1 MLAGVTGRLFVLNSF
16 GGVKR
21 MDNTSKQTDGTSQ
34 SNASQGGV
42 NQNNASQNSAAQ
54 NGAAQSTASQ
64 SDAVQNGASQ
74 GGVTQN
80 NASQNSAAQGGTATS
95 VASSLTSLPGM
106 KAEVATWV
114 QFMRRPGM
122 VLSLDIQKRYVS
134 NMDAET
140 ASGTQGNSSMSASTN
155 SSANGSA
162 SASTQSAGGIAGTEA
177 SFMGPSNSGSG
188 DISGSSMTSSCG
200 GSTGQPGV
208 MCYREVCRVR
218 FFDLAVGTVA
228 ALLVGGMIRC
238 ISGCVRRL
246 R

>member
-1 MLAGVTGRLFVLNSF
+1 
-16 GGVKR
+16 

-34 SNASQGGV
+34 SNV
-42 NQNNASQNSAAQ
+42 AQ
-54 NGAAQSTASQ
+54 E
-64 SDAVQNGASQ
+64 
-74 GGVTQN
+74 GVTQN
-80 NASQNSAAQGGTATS
+80 NASQNSTTQNGAAQNNAPQNGSPQGGTATS

-106 KAEVATWV
+106 KTEVATWV

-140 ASGTQGNSSMSASTN
+140 ASGTQGNGSMSASTN

-162 SASTQSAGGIAGTEA
+162 SASTQSAGGNAGTGA
-177 SFMGPSNSGSG
+177 SFIGTSNSDSG
-188 DISGSSMTSSCG
+188 DISGSSMTSSYG

-208 MCYREVCRVR
+208 MYYREVCRVR

>member
-1 MLAGVTGRLFVLNSF
+1 
-16 GGVKR
+16 

-34 SNASQGGV
+34 SNVAQEGV
-42 NQNNASQNSAAQ
+42 TQNNASQNSTTQ

-64 SDAVQNGASQ
+64 SGAAT
-74 GGVTQN
+74 GG
-80 NASQNSAAQGGTATS
+80 
-95 VASSLTSLPGM
+95 ASSLTSLPGM

-162 SASTQSAGGIAGTEA
+162 SASTQSAGGNAGTGA
-177 SFMGPSNSGSG
+177 SFIGTSNSDSG
-188 DISGSSMTSSCG
+188 DISGSSMTSSYG

-208 MCYREVCRVR
+208 MYYREVCRVR

>member
-1 MLAGVTGRLFVLNSF
+1 
-16 GGVKR
+16 

-34 SNASQGGV
+34 SNV
-42 NQNNASQNSAAQ
+42 AQ
-54 NGAAQSTASQ
+54 E
-64 SDAVQNGASQ
+64 
-74 GGVTQN
+74 GVTQN
-80 NASQNSAAQGGTATS
+80 NASQNSTTQNGAAQNNAPQNGSPQGGTATS

-140 ASGTQGNSSMSASTN
+140 ASGTQENSSMSASTN
-155 SSANGSA
+155 SSANGSTNGPA
-162 SASTQSAGGIAGTEA
+162 NASTQNAAGNTGVGADGT
-177 SFMGPSNSGSG
+177 GTGNSGSAG
-188 DISGSSMTSSCG
+188 MFGSSTASTCG
-200 GSTGQPGV
+200 GSVGHPGV

>member
-1 MLAGVTGRLFVLNSF
+1 
-16 GGVKR
+16 

-34 SNASQGGV
+34 SNVA
-42 NQNNASQNSAAQ
+42 
-54 NGAAQSTASQ
+54 
-64 SDAVQNGASQ
+64 Q

-80 NASQNSAAQGGTATS
+80 NASQNSTTQNGSPQGGTATGG
-95 VASSLTSLPGM
+95 ASSLTSLPGM
-106 KAEVATWV
+106 KTEVATWV

-134 NMDAET
+134 NMDAEP

>member
-1 MLAGVTGRLFVLNSF
+1 
-16 GGVKR
+16 
-21 MDNTSKQTDGTSQ
+21 MDNTNKQATGTSQ

-42 NQNNASQNSAAQ
+42 
-54 NGAAQSTASQ
+54 
-64 SDAVQNGASQ
+64 
-74 GGVTQN
+74 TQN
-80 NASQNSAAQGGTATS
+80 NAPQNGSPQGGTATS

-140 ASGTQGNSSMSASTN
+140 ASGTQGNSSMRVFANSSANNSTN

-162 SASTQSAGGIAGTEA
+162 NASTQSAAGNTGVGAGGAGT
-177 SFMGPSNSGSG
+177 GNSGSAG
-188 DISGSSMTSSCG
+188 MFGSIMTSSCG
-200 GSTGQPGV
+200 ESTGQPGV

-238 ISGCVRRL
+238 ISGCMRRL

>member
-1 MLAGVTGRLFVLNSF
+1 
-16 GGVKR
+16 
-21 MDNTSKQTDGTSQ
+21 MDNTNKQATGTSQ

-54 NGAAQSTASQ
+54 DGAAQSTASQ
-64 SDAVQNGASQ
+64 SDAVQNGAFQ

-80 NASQNSAAQGGTATS
+80 NAPQNGSPQGGTATS

-140 ASGTQGNSSMSASTN
+140 ASGTQENSSMSGSTN
-155 SSANGSA
+155 SSANGSTNGPA
-162 SASTQSAGGIAGTEA
+162 NASTQNAAGNAGTGA
-177 SFMGPSNSGSG
+177 SFIGTSNSDSG
-188 DISGSSMTSSCG
+188 DISGSSMTSSYG

>member
-1 MLAGVTGRLFVLNSF
+1 
-16 GGVKR
+16 

-34 SNASQGGV
+34 TNA
-42 NQNNASQNSAAQ
+42 A
-54 NGAAQSTASQ
+54 
-64 SDAVQNGASQ
+64 Q

-80 NASQNSAAQGGTATS
+80 NASQNSTVQNGAAQSTASQSGAATGG
-95 VASSLTSLPGM
+95 ASSLTSLPGM

-122 VLSLDIQKRYVS
+122 VLSLDVQKRYVS

-155 SSANGSA
+155 SSSNGSA
-162 SASTQSAGGIAGTEA
+162 SASTQSAGGNAGTGA
-177 SFMGPSNSGSG
+177 GGMGAGNSGSG
-188 DISGSSMTSSCG
+188 DMSGSSMTSSCG

-238 ISGCVRRL
+238 ISGCVRKL

>member
-1 MLAGVTGRLFVLNSF
+1 
-16 GGVKR
+16 

-34 SNASQGGV
+34 SNVAQEGV
-42 NQNNASQNSAAQ
+42 TQNNASQNSTTQ

-64 SDAVQNGASQ
+64 SGAAT
-74 GGVTQN
+74 GG
-80 NASQNSAAQGGTATS
+80 
-95 VASSLTSLPGM
+95 ASSLTSLPGM

-140 ASGTQGNSSMSASTN
+140 ASGTQGNSSMRSFAN
-155 SSANGSA
+155 SSANGSTNGPA
-162 SASTQSAGGIAGTEA
+162 NASTQNAAGNTGVGAGGAGT
-177 SFMGPSNSGSG
+177 GNSGSAG
-188 DISGSSMTSSCG
+188 MFGSSTASTCG
-200 GSTGQPGV
+200 GSVGHPGV

>member
-1 MLAGVTGRLFVLNSF
+1 
-16 GGVKR
+16 
-21 MDNTSKQTDGTSQ
+21 MDNTNKQATGTSQ
-34 SNASQGGV
+34 SNAAQGGV

-64 SDAVQNGASQ
+64 SGA
-74 GGVTQN
+74 
-80 NASQNSAAQGGTATS
+80 ATS

-140 ASGTQGNSSMSASTN
+140 ASGTQGNSSRSASTN
-155 SSANGSA
+155 RSANGSA
-162 SASTQSAGGIAGTEA
+162 SASTQSAGGIAGTGA
-177 SFMGPSNSGSG
+177 SFMGPRNSGSG

>member
-1 MLAGVTGRLFVLNSF
+1 
-16 GGVKR
+16 
-21 MDNTSKQTDGTSQ
+21 MDNTNKQATGTSQ
-34 SNASQGGV
+34 SNAPQGGV

-80 NASQNSAAQGGTATS
+80 NAPQNGSPQGGTATS

-106 KAEVATWV
+106 KTEVATWV

-140 ASGTQGNSSMSASTN
+140 ASGAQGSSSMRSFANSSANKSTN
-155 SSANGSA
+155 SSANGSTNGPA
-162 SASTQSAGGIAGTEA
+162 NASTQNAAGNTGVGAGGAGT
-177 SFMGPSNSGSG
+177 GNSGSAG
-188 DISGSSMTSSCG
+188 MFGSIMTSSCG
-200 GSTGQPGV
+200 ESTGQPGV

-238 ISGCVRRL
+238 ISGCMRRL

>member
-1 MLAGVTGRLFVLNSF
+1 
-16 GGVKR
+16 

-34 SNASQGGV
+34 SNVA
-42 NQNNASQNSAAQ
+42 
-54 NGAAQSTASQ
+54 
-64 SDAVQNGASQ
+64 Q

-80 NASQNSAAQGGTATS
+80 NASQNSTTQNSVTQNNASQNSTTQNGAAQSTASQSGAATGG
-95 VASSLTSLPGM
+95 ASSLTSLPGM

-140 ASGTQGNSSMSASTN
+140 ASGAQGSSSMRSFANSSANKSTN

-162 SASTQSAGGIAGTEA
+162 SASTQSAGGNAGTGA
-177 SFMGPSNSGSG
+177 SFIGTGNSGSAG
-188 DISGSSMTSSCG
+188 MFGSIMTSSYG

>member
-1 MLAGVTGRLFVLNSF
+1 
-16 GGVKR
+16 

-34 SNASQGGV
+34 SNVAQGGV

-64 SDAVQNGASQ
+64 SGAAT
-74 GGVTQN
+74 GG
-80 NASQNSAAQGGTATS
+80 
-95 VASSLTSLPGM
+95 ASSLTSLPGM

-134 NMDAET
+134 NMDAEP

>member
-1 MLAGVTGRLFVLNSF
+1 
-16 GGVKR
+16 

-34 SNASQGGV
+34 SNV
-42 NQNNASQNSAAQ
+42 AQ
-54 NGAAQSTASQ
+54 E
-64 SDAVQNGASQ
+64 
-74 GGVTQN
+74 GVTQN
-80 NASQNSAAQGGTATS
+80 NAPQNGSPQGGTATS

-140 ASGTQGNSSMSASTN
+140 ASGTQGNSSTSGSTN
-155 SSANGSA
+155 SSANGSTNGSA
-162 SASTQSAGGIAGTEA
+162 NASTQNAAGNAGTGAGGTG
-177 SFMGPSNSGSG
+177 MGNSGSG
-188 DISGSSMTSSCG
+188 DISGSSMTSSYG

>member
-1 MLAGVTGRLFVLNSF
+1 
-16 GGVKR
+16 
-21 MDNTSKQTDGTSQ
+21 MDNTNKQATGTSQ

-54 NGAAQSTASQ
+54 DGAAQSTASQ
-64 SDAVQNGASQ
+64 SGAVQNGASQ

-80 NASQNSAAQGGTATS
+80 NAPQNGSPQGGTATS

-114 QFMRRPGM
+114 QFMRRAGM

-140 ASGTQGNSSMSASTN
+140 ASGTQENSSMSASTN

-162 SASTQSAGGIAGTEA
+162 SASTQNAAGNAGTGA
-177 SFMGPSNSGSG
+177 DGTGTGNSGSAG
-188 DISGSSMTSSCG
+188 MFGSIMTSSYG

>member
-1 MLAGVTGRLFVLNSF
+1 
-16 GGVKR
+16 

-34 SNASQGGV
+34 SNVA
-42 NQNNASQNSAAQ
+42 
-54 NGAAQSTASQ
+54 
-64 SDAVQNGASQ
+64 Q

-80 NASQNSAAQGGTATS
+80 NASQNSTTQNGSPQGGTATGG
-95 VASSLTSLPGM
+95 ASSLTSLPGM
-106 KAEVATWV
+106 KTEVATWV

-134 NMDAET
+134 NMDAEP

-162 SASTQSAGGIAGTEA
+162 NASTQSAAGNTGVGAGGTGT
-177 SFMGPSNSGSG
+177 GNSGSG
-188 DISGSSMTSSCG
+188 GMFGSNTASTCG
-200 GSTGQPGV
+200 GSVSHPGV

>member
-1 MLAGVTGRLFVLNSF
+1 
-16 GGVKR
+16 

-34 SNASQGGV
+34 SNVAQGGV

-64 SDAVQNGASQ
+64 SGAAT
-74 GGVTQN
+74 GG
-80 NASQNSAAQGGTATS
+80 
-95 VASSLTSLPGM
+95 ASSLTSLPGM

-162 SASTQSAGGIAGTEA
+162 SASTQSAGGNAGTGA
-177 SFMGPSNSGSG
+177 SFIGTSNSDSG
-188 DISGSSMTSSCG
+188 DISGSSMTSSYG

-208 MCYREVCRVR
+208 MYYREVCRVR

>member
-1 MLAGVTGRLFVLNSF
+1 
-16 GGVKR
+16 
-21 MDNTSKQTDGTSQ
+21 MDNTNKQATGTSQ
-34 SNASQGGV
+34 SNAAQGGV

-64 SDAVQNGASQ
+64 SGA
-74 GGVTQN
+74 
-80 NASQNSAAQGGTATS
+80 ATS

-140 ASGTQGNSSMSASTN
+140 ASGTQGNSSMRSFANSSANKSTN
-155 SSANGSA
+155 SSANGSTN
-162 SASTQSAGGIAGTEA
+162 ASTQNAAGNAGTGAGGTG
-177 SFMGPSNSGSG
+177 MGNSGSG
-188 DISGSSMTSSCG
+188 DISGSSMTSSYG

>member
-1 MLAGVTGRLFVLNSF
+1 
-16 GGVKR
+16 

-34 SNASQGGV
+34 SNVAQEGV
-42 NQNNASQNSAAQ
+42 TQNNASQNSTTQ

-64 SDAVQNGASQ
+64 SGAAT
-74 GGVTQN
+74 GG
-80 NASQNSAAQGGTATS
+80 
-95 VASSLTSLPGM
+95 ASSLTSLPGM

-140 ASGTQGNSSMSASTN
+140 ASGTQENSSMSGSTN
-155 SSANGSA
+155 SSANGSTNGPA
-162 SASTQSAGGIAGTEA
+162 NASTQNAAGNTGVGAGGAGT
-177 SFMGPSNSGSG
+177 GNSGSAG
-188 DISGSSMTSSCG
+188 MFGSIMTSSYG